1 MIANFVARRLALG
14 FTLTFALL
22 VILNQTLN

>member
-1 MIANFVARRLALG
+1 MLANFVARRLALG

>member
-1 MIANFVARRLALG
+1 MIANLVARRLALG